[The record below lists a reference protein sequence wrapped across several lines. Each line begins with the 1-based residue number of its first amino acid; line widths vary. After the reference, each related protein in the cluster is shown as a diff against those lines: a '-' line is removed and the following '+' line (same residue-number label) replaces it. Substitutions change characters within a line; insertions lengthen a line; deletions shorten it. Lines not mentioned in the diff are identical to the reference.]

1 MGNSLENLSSI
12 LPENVRNVLRSLVSA
27 AQTSFG
33 PDLLSLVLF
42 GSAGGSSG
50 RGGCG
55 GGCGG
60 CGS

>member
-1 MGNSLENLSSI
+1 MGDSLESLSLI
-12 LPENVRNVLRSLVSA
+12 LPENVHSVLSSLVSA
-27 AQTSFG
+27 VQTSFG

-50 RGGCG
+50 GSSCG
-55 GGCGG
+55 GGCEG